1 MVSIA
6 LTFLTVVMFLLHAG
20 SVWADS
26 PAEASGST
34 DLQSETQCRLDEL
47 ANEGID
53 WEKPVTV
60 ATVKVYCQ
68 FRIFCP
74 AEHRCCN
81 AGPTFWCCPLPA
93 TCDPNMNAD
102 DWTGCHGAQGV
113 NPLP

>member
-1 MVSIA
+1 MTSTA
-6 LTFLTVVMFLLHAG
+6 LALLTVVMFVLNAG
-20 SVWADS
+20 PGWADS
-26 PAEASGST
+26 PAEAPNPT
-34 DLQSETQCRLDEL
+34 DLQSETQCRSAEL
-47 ANEGID
+47 ADVEMD
-53 WEKPVTV
+53 WENSVKV

-81 AGPTFWCCPLPA
+81 SGPTFWCCPLPA

-113 NPLP
+113 NPLQ

>member
-6 LTFLTVVMFLLHAG
+6 LTFLVVVTFALNVAP
-20 SVWADS
+20 SWADS
-26 PAEASGST
+26 SAEALNQIDPQREAQCQPAELT
-34 DLQSETQCRLDEL
+34 D
-47 ANEGID
+47 AGMNE
-53 WEKPVTV
+53 EEPMTM

-93 TCDPNMNAD
+93 TCDPNMDAD

-113 NPLP
+113 NPL

>member
-1 MVSIA
+1 MVSVA
-6 LTFLTVVMFLLHAG
+6 LTFLAVVMVVLNVG
-20 SVWADS
+20 PGWADS
-26 PAEASGST
+26 SAEAPSRT
-34 DLQSETQCRLDEL
+34 DLHSEAQCKSTEL
-47 ANEGID
+47 TGEGMNE
-53 WEKPVTV
+53 EEPMTL

-93 TCDPNMNAD
+93 TCDPDMDAD

-113 NPLP
+113 NPL

>member
-1 MVSIA
+1 MTSTA
-6 LTFLTVVMFLLHAG
+6 FTLLTVILFFLSTG
-20 SVWADS
+20 TVWADS
-26 PAEASGST
+26 PSEASSLT
-34 DLQSETQCRLDEL
+34 ELQNETQCRPAADE
-47 ANEGID
+47 GKD
-53 WEKPVTV
+53 WEQFDKV

-93 TCDPNMNAD
+93 KCDANTDAD